1 MNEKPVTQA
10 LRELREGAGV
20 GVREMARRL
29 GVSPNSYT
37 HYENPER
44 FKDPYLPMHQAE
56 RFADAL
62 AESGVP
68 RESVLTLA
76 GVADTITS
84 EGLDSRLAKLSAA
97 RRAKVLQYLADQ
109 EILHAQEKQGRD
121 SDDLEA
127 ER

>member
-1 MNEKPVTQA
+1 MREKPVTQA
-10 LRELREGAGV
+10 LKDLRTGAGV

-68 RESVLTLA
+68 KEAVLALA
-76 GVADTITS
+76 GARDKITS
-84 EGLDSRLAKLSAA
+84 EELDSRLAKLPAE
-97 RRAKVLQYLADQ
+97 RRAKVLQYLAEQ
-109 EILHAQEKQGRD
+109 EILHAQETPARD
-121 SDDLEA
+121 PDNS
-127 ER
+127 